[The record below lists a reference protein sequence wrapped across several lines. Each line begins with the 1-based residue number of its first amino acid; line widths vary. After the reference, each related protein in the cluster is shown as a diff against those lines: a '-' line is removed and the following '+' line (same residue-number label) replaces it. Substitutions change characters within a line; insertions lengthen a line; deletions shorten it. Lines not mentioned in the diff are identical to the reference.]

1 MASFNVASLKPDI
14 EDILAHSD
22 RSSVS
27 AKAVRKSL
35 QTKYPELD
43 VKAHKAEIDA
53 LTTAVFTGESG
64 DGEDIDVKPTVKPKL
79 PSFTKVKR
87 SRSPST
93 PADADGPTS
102 SPAFMLASAPPLAP
116 LGPGKL
122 TDEELARQLQA
133 EYSSH
138 SAGRSTRNGGST
150 ATAKKRGATKKSKK
164 IVSDDDAVDGSA
176 KKKKR
181 KVSHTGFN
189 KLHLLSEDLAD
200 ICGVQVL
207 SRPGVTKALWVYI
220 KANELQNPKKK
231 TEILPDDKL
240 KKILPFERINSF
252 TMAKHIGPHLYE
264 FDPVEHAHLVPPD
277 PTSDAESDASGHTD
291 RKPKARSGTPTSSA
305 AGVHRADGRTKS
317 AAEVDSADDE
327 D

>member
-1 MASFNVASLKPDI
+1 M
-14 EDILAHSD
+14 
-22 RSSVS
+22 
-27 AKAVRKSL
+27 
-35 QTKYPELD
+35 
-43 VKAHKAEIDA
+43 
-53 LTTAVFTGESG
+53 
-64 DGEDIDVKPTVKPKL
+64 KPTVKPKL

-164 IVSDDDAVDGSA
+164 TVSDDDAVDGSA
-176 KKKKR
+176 KTKKR

-207 SRPGVTKALWVYI
+207 SRPGVTKVSLLGDASASANEEIQITALTQTTPSLVFRDAPLQALWVYI

-240 KKILPFERINSF
+240 KVHLACSIPAIAAVLTRHPPPRSENPSVRTHQVSI
-252 TMAKHIGPHLYE
+252 PH
-264 FDPVEHAHLVPPD
+264 
-277 PTSDAESDASGHTD
+277 
-291 RKPKARSGTPTSSA
+291 SA
-305 AGVHRADGRTKS
+305 PETCLC
-317 AAEVDSADDE
+317 
-327 D
+327 